1 MTTDFGRDT
10 YCLDSLATG
19 RYATGVELLAQR
31 CYHRLITPR
40 PSLIG
45 GEDEAN
51 FGIDLSELLGT
62 SSTPAKLQ
70 SVAGTI
76 QNELL
81 KDPEVE
87 SVVASVEETKQGAE
101 CSWVVSVVVQ
111 SGQGP
116 FDLVLRVDGV
126 GVSLVGLNAGE

>member
-1 MTTDFGRDT
+1 MTTDFGRDI

-19 RYATGVELLAQR
+19 RYATGVELLAHR

-40 PSLIG
+40 GSLAG

-51 FGIDLSELLGT
+51 FGLDLSELLGT
-62 SSTPAKLQ
+62 ASTTSTLQ
-70 SVAGTI
+70 SIPGRI

-87 SVVASVEETKQGAE
+87 SVVAAVEETSTGAE
-101 CSWVVSVVVQ
+101 RSWTIDVSVQ